1 MPSISRGASFSR
13 FRFFL
18 VAAVLVLVICQVAVR
33 PASGES
39 ALVRAAIASAPVFAT
54 PTPTLTIE
62 CPTSPKNEMSVGETL
77 TLTVDGVNAAGAAA
91 APSGLNWTSSAPAA
105 ASVVSASGVIS
116 AKQAGSTDISVSG
129 TVGAPPVVNSS
140 PCHIVVR
147 SAQLK
152 FQISPPVIQPTGGK
166 LPALIAI

>member
-91 APSGLNWTSSAPAA
+91 A
-105 ASVVSASGVIS
+105 SVVSASGVIS

-140 PCHIVVR
+140 PCHIVVK
-147 SAQLK
+147 SAQ
-152 FQISPPVIQPTGGK
+152 
-166 LPALIAI
+166 